1 MPAPGHWIF
10 WTKNWNA
17 NSTISKGIFF
27 ARNCS
32 LPVHASSRGRIV
44 HEMLFNASSV
54 SSVEEQSTTLFPFIC
69 FISWTIIV
77 VILPRH
83 VQQKCTLCYIY
94 LKKWMLHFFVRI
106 FGIQIDFKFLV
117 LLYVN
122 RAVGFDANF
131 KKVGSQFAIS
141 HGRVQL
147 CAENL
152 PGL

>member
-1 MPAPGHWIF
+1 MNNHCSYLAP
-10 WTKNWNA
+10 TCAAKMY
-17 NSTISKGIFF
+17 
-27 ARNCS
+27 
-32 LPVHASSRGRIV
+32 IV
-44 HEMLFNASSV
+44 LYLSQEMNAS
-54 SSVEEQSTTLFPFIC
+54 
-69 FISWTIIV
+69 
-77 VILPRH
+77 
-83 VQQKCTLCYIY
+83 
-94 LKKWMLHFFVRI
+94 FFVRI